1 MGSLRQILLH
11 ALYFWRSKFVSIM
24 RRQSAI
30 LDRLLKVFYA
40 PVVTTI
46 RINQAV
52 QDLDESTRLY
62 FVMGDVASKFVNV
75 TMPFKNGYAAFQAG
89 KPQ

>member
-1 MGSLRQILLH
+1 MGPLRQTMLH
-11 ALYFWRSKFVSIM
+11 AQYFWRSKFASIM
-24 RRQSAI
+24 RQQSAI
-30 LDRLLKVFYA
+30 LDRLLRVFHA

-46 RINQAV
+46 RINQVV
-52 QDLDESTRLY
+52 QDMDESTRLY

-75 TMPFKNGYAAFQAG
+75 TMPFKNRYAAFQAG

>member
-1 MGSLRQILLH
+1 
-11 ALYFWRSKFVSIM
+11 
-24 RRQSAI
+24 
-30 LDRLLKVFYA
+30 VFHA

-46 RINQAV
+46 RINQVV

-62 FVMGDVASKFVNV
+62 FVTGDVASKFVNV